1 MPARSRFFFPH
12 KAVLQVAPSRPSNVV
27 GHPYGNGRARASPD
41 TTLFEHFERYLH
53 EHILSPATIRNYLA
67 DLRAFS
73 RWLAECNSHTAPLT
87 RADFRAYR
95 VHLCKETEHSTATVN
110 RRLQSLRTFGRFLQE
125 SGRVAEN
132 PASDIELIHS
142 GNGNGAVPHTL
153 TPLEIKRLIAA
164 VQEGRPSLRHRD
176 CAILQLMLQ
185 AGLRVHEVAAM
196 RTSDLI
202 TTSRGMR
209 VEVGGNSGNGHR
221 IVPLNAIAA
230 RALREYLAVRRA
242 IPQADHLFLSQRGRS
257 LSMRS
262 IQRLIDNCARAAGL
276 EGVSA
281 QALRHTCAKT
291 MLENTRDAA
300 LVARWLGHR
309 DARALDK
316 YAVGK

>member
-27 GHPYGNGRARASPD
+27 GHPHGNGRARTALD

-73 RWLAECNSHTAPLT
+73 RWLAECNSHAAPLT
-87 RADFRAYR
+87 RADFCAYR
-95 VHLCKETEHSTATVN
+95 DHLCKETEHSTATVN

-125 SGRVAEN
+125 SGQASEN

-153 TPLEIKRLIAA
+153 TRLESERLIAA
-164 VQEGRPSLRHRD
+164 IQEGRPSLRHRD

-221 IVPLNAIAA
+221 SVPLNAIAA

-242 IPQADHLFLSQRGRS
+242 IPQADHLFLSQRGRL

-262 IQRLIDNCARAAGL
+262 IQRLIDNYARAAGL